1 MHIYKNNEQNRRK
14 ETENKTDNENSSEEY
29 CQETMKIETKY
40 LGITILESQCSD
52 SPINQEYKAWTQDLR
67 KDTNK

>member
-1 MHIYKNNEQNRRK
+1 MHTYKNNEQNRRK

-52 SPINQEYKAWTQDLR
+52 SLINQEYKAWTQDFR

>member
-1 MHIYKNNEQNRRK
+1 MS

-52 SPINQEYKAWTQDLR
+52 SPIN
-67 KDTNK
+67 